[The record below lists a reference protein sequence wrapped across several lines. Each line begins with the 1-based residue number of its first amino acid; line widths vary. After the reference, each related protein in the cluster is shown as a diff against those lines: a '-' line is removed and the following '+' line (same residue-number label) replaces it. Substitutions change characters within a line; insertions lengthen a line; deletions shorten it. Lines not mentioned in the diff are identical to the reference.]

1 MSRLHEI
8 APQSACSYAKLDS
21 YWGCSNPVP
30 SQSND
35 SAVSSRRRIRE
46 NYHQMVRDAAGNLV
60 PDPAVVDNSVSQ
72 TYDGPSMAPMGYDAL
87 YNQNSN
93 CSGFSSIVSAYRG
106 NGSNCMQAAQR
117 KC

>member
-21 YWGCSNPVP
+21 YWGCANPVP
-30 SQSND
+30 SQSNA
-35 SAVSSRRRIRE
+35 SAVQVRRQLRE
-46 NYHQMVRDAAGNLV
+46 NFQALRADEASAAG
-60 PDPAVVDNSVSQ
+60 VSQ
-72 TYDGPSMAPMGYDAL
+72 TYDAPSMAPMGYDAL

-93 CSGFSSIVSAYRG
+93 CSGFSQITTAYRG
-106 NGSNCMQAAQR
+106 DGVNCMQAAQR